1 MGGQG
6 RKEEGR
12 IQRRILQGRE
22 RQTLGG
28 HVESGEET
36 MHVSIT
42 KCQLPPT
49 QKKRE
54 IAQTTHHRWRFDSCL
69 SPPTFTLSNHTNFSL
84 MRFKFEAHQ
93 TWSSDFS
100 KSCGWILARTVQ
112 VSCWQSKAKAA
123 CCCAHAVTPESLK
136 GACGDCASVWVNQS
150 NVLRARNSGNG
161 WWKILTIQQ
170 LADRNGLFTPQ
181 CSAGIT
187 LPRDAEICSNCKMS
201 QQLKCQAKHRLKA
214 HSRRLDFNTKLGKSS
229 QIFFF
234 LLLLFV
240 TLRL

>member
-1 MGGQG
+1 MLLTLMRCLDVGAQWVDKEG
-6 RKEEGR
+6 RKK
-12 IQRRILQGRE
+12 
-22 RQTLGG
+22 GG
-28 HVESGEET
+28 SSGESFKGGRDRRLED
-36 MHVSIT
+36 MWSPGRRQCMCLSQSVSS
-42 KCQLPPT
+42 PHP
-49 QKKRE
+49 KKRE

-100 KSCGWILARTVQ
+100 KSCGWILARTAQ

-123 CCCAHAVTPESLK
+123 CCCAHAVTLESLK

-150 NVLRARNSGNG
+150 NVWRARNSGNG
-161 WWKILTIQQ
+161 WWKILTTQQ

-214 HSRRLDFNTKLGKSS
+214 HSRCLCRL
-229 QIFFF
+229 
-234 LLLLFV
+234 
-240 TLRL
+240 